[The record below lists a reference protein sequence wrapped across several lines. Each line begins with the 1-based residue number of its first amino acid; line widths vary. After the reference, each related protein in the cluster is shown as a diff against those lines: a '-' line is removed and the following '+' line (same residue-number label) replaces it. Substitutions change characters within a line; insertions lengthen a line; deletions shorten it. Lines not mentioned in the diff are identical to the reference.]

1 MGPTYSAIVTILV
14 LWFILDIYDLMHNF
28 YQVSPSYKGG
38 LQCLA
43 RLSPNKLIRTPEK
56 PLKVSNL
63 TLLYYF

>member
-1 MGPTYSAIVTILV
+1 MGPTYSAIVAILV
-14 LWFILDIYDLMHNF
+14 HNF

-43 RLSPNKLIRTPEK
+43 RESPNKLIRTPEK

>member
-43 RLSPNKLIRTPEK
+43 RESPNKLIRTPEK
-56 PLKVSNL
+56 TSKSSKLNTVVL
-63 TLLYYF
+63 F

>member
-14 LWFILDIYDLMHNF
+14 LWFILDIYNLMHNF

-43 RLSPNKLIRTPEK
+43 RQSPNKLIRTQK
-56 PLKVSNL
+56 NL
-63 TLLYYF
+63 